1 MNVKQKVLPGDE
13 VAEAE
18 EYLPAEGTYE
28 ENGKVISALK
38 GILELDD
45 KEKVAKVVAENP
57 MVTLNIGDEVFAEIT
72 DVRASMAIAEV
83 VIVNGKS
90 RNITGDTNGT
100 IHVSKLSQEY
110 VQDVGREVRPS
121 DIIRAKVTQV
131 TRKLWKSRTLAR
143 RMPFLRLAGAHYGV
157 VKALC
162 RKCRQPL
169 LKVDKGLYCNSCE
182 RSDMRKL
189 ADDYGDVESV

>member
-1 MNVKQKVLPGDE
+1 MNDKRKVLPGDE

-28 ENGKVISALK
+28 ENGKVFSALK

-57 MVTLNIGDEVFAEIT
+57 MVTLTIGDEVFAEIT
-72 DVRASMAIAEV
+72 DVRASMAIA
-83 VIVNGKS
+83 
-90 RNITGDTNGT
+90 DGT

-131 TRKLWKSRTLAR
+131 KPSVQLTTQ
-143 RMPFLRLAGAHYGV
+143 GAHYGV

-169 LKVDKGLYCNSCE
+169 LKVEKGLYCNTCE
-182 RSDMRKL
+182 RSDIRKM

>member
-1 MNVKQKVLPGDE
+1 MNEKKKVLPGDE

-28 ENGKVISALK
+28 ENGKVFSALK
-38 GILELDD
+38 GVLELDD

-131 TRKLWKSRTLAR
+131 KPSVQLTT
-143 RMPFLRLAGAHYGV
+143 AGPHYGV

-162 RKCRQPL
+162 RKCRHPL
-169 LKVDKGLYCNSCE
+169 LKVERGLYCNTCD

-189 ADDYGDVESV
+189 ADDYGDVENV

>member
-1 MNVKQKVLPGDE
+1 MNDKRKVLPGDE

-28 ENGKVISALK
+28 EDGKVFSALK
-38 GILELDD
+38 GILELDE
-45 KEKVAKVVAENP
+45 KEKIAKVVAE
-57 MVTLNIGDEVFAEIT
+57 
-72 DVRASMAIAEV
+72 
-83 VIVNGKS
+83 GKS

-131 TRKLWKSRTLAR
+131 KPSIQLTT
-143 RMPFLRLAGAHYGV
+143 AGAHYGV

-169 LKVDKGLYCNSCE
+169 LKVEKGLYCNTCE
-182 RSDMRKL
+182 RGDMRKL
-189 ADDYGDVESV
+189 ADDYGDVEKI